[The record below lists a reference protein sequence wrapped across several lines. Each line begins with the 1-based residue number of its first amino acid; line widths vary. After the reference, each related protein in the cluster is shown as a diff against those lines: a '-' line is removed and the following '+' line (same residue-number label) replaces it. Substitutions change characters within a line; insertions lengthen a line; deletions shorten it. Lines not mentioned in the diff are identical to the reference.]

1 MQTLERRVVRQIQVA
16 SAARVAFALS
26 LTLGAVVLVGLI
38 ALFLL
43 AKASGA
49 ISPVEEV
56 VGGLF
61 GDFRFN
67 LVSIV
72 FSTVLFSAVAAA
84 MAAALAAITAVLYNA
99 LSDLVGG
106 LEVVTRERS

>member
-1 MQTLERRVVRQIQVA
+1 MLMVERRVVRQIRVS
-16 SAARVAFALS
+16 SAARVAFALT
-26 LTLGAVVLVGLI
+26 LTLGAVLLVGLI

-49 ISPVEEV
+49 IGPVEEV

-61 GDFRFN
+61 GDFRFR

-72 FSTVLFSAVAAA
+72 FSTVLMAGIAAA
-84 MAAALAAITAVLYNA
+84 FAAGLAAIMAVLYNA

-106 LEVVTRERS
+106 LEITTRERS